1 LDRLEFKLSSL
12 PPEARDEARTRVDEI
27 THLLIEKLL
36 LTPTEQLKALA
47 DPETAALYAE
57 AISRVFSLPEPST
70 EKPPEAAARDAGG
83 ETRSDNRVEPFTRAK
98 SRPGP
103 GRSR

>member
-1 LDRLEFKLSSL
+1 
-12 PPEARDEARTRVDEI
+12 VDEI

-36 LTPTEQLKALA
+36 LTPTEQLKSIA
-47 DPETAALYAE
+47 DPDTAALYAE
-57 AISRVFSLPEPST
+57 AISRVFSLSD
-70 EKPPEAAARDAGG
+70 AAAEKDTGLGARDSGA
-83 ETRSDNRVEPFTRAK
+83 EARADNRVEPFSRAK